1 MRRAFAGDSS
11 AQRACSIAALDVT
24 RANGSSTVT
33 RCYAE
38 YPVKYLTPKRGIDGD
53 CDCAWA
59 YAVNMGG
66 GLVSGDASG
75 TTIRVDDGCAL
86 ALATQ
91 GTQKVYK
98 HNKRR
103 WNDDAKAGEGDGR
116 SNVGETTS
124 ALYASVGDGGLLAL
138 LPDPTQIFADAV
150 FRQTQTIDMHEH
162 GSCVCVD
169 WITAGRVGY
178 GNERWAFERADV
190 RTRVTANGEP
200 VVVEATRLEA
210 SSRDS
215 LNAEISLAMR
225 MGAVNVVASLIIVG
239 PRVRELAK
247 SCGDWARASA
257 TRSMA
262 HGGASWVR
270 ASPEQPHTNRP
281 TIKIIRF
288 CERFTPP
295 TLRHRPPF
303 LRRGFRIRARRPP
316 LAPRPARLSARR
328 SSLRRARR
336 FLITFSIIC
345 TLHF

>member
-1 MRRAFAGDSS
+1 MRRAFAGDPS
-11 AQRACSIAALDVT
+11 AQRACAIAALDVT

-38 YPVKYLTPKRGIDGD
+38 YPVKYLAPKRGIDGD

-103 WNDDAKAGEGDGR
+103 WDDCEKADEGGGR
-116 SNVGETTS
+116 SSVGETTS

-138 LPDPTQIFADAV
+138 LPDPTQIFAGAV
-150 FRQTQTIDMHEH
+150 FRQTQTIDIHEN

-169 WITAGRVGY
+169 WITAGRIGY
-178 GNERWAFERADV
+178 RNERWAFERADV
-190 RTRVTANGEP
+190 RTRVMANDDP
-200 VVVEATRLEA
+200 VVIEATRLEA
-210 SSRDS
+210 SSIDS
-215 LNAEISLAMR
+215 LNANVSLALR

-239 PRVRELAK
+239 SRVQDLAK
-247 SCGDWARASA
+247 SCGNWARASA
-257 TRSMA
+257 TRHMRE
-262 HGGASWVR
+262 GGASWVR
-270 ASPEQPHTNRP
+270 ASPDALTQTDPRSTLFVTASDLPLPHP
-281 TIKIIRF
+281 GVVLRF
-288 CERFTPP
+288 FAADSESVLDVLR
-295 TLRHRPPF
+295 TL
-303 LRRGFRIRARRPP
+303 
-316 LAPRPARLSARR
+316 LAPLTSQLGAPPYDERGGS
-328 SSLRRARR
+328 
-336 FLITFSIIC
+336 
-345 TLHF
+345 